1 MKNYFKKQLH
11 QMTAWIGA
19 AIVVSSLLSF
29 PSWVVLGFGVW
40 LIAVDDDIVKAWCEK
55 LRGIV
60 EKEIA

>member
-19 AIVVSSLLSF
+19 AIVVSE
-29 PSWVVLGFGVW
+29 VLRLPDW
-40 LIAVDDDIVKAWCEK
+40 LIMVMGIVLIALDDDIVKAWCEK